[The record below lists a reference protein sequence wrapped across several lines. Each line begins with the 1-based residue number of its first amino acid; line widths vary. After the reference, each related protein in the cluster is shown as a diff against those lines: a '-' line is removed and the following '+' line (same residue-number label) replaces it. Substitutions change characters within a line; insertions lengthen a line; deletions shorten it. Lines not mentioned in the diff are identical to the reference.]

1 LLIFSDSGPI
11 MSCRSLEVFNACV
24 GTSSLSERTELFDRA
39 LEPLTPS
46 SEEHS
51 SDPATFDAAVP
62 CIATDGR
69 GVIRAANQPAAPLLG
84 FDAARLP
91 GKPLL
96 HFVPR
101 GATRAFRELVRRLDE
116 IADGPP
122 VAVQLRPRGGKPAR
136 LEARVVRLT
145 VDSFEWYLQPAP

>member
-1 LLIFSDSGPI
+1 
-11 MSCRSLEVFNACV
+11 MSCRSLEVFNACIEA
-24 GTSSLSERTELFDRA
+24 SSLSERTELFDRD
-39 LEPLTPS
+39 LETVTPS
-46 SEEHS
+46 SEERS
-51 SDPATFDAAVP
+51 REPIFDAAIP
-62 CIATDGR
+62 CISTDGR
-69 GVIRAANQPAAPLLG
+69 GVIRAANRSAAPLLG

-122 VAVQLRPRGGKPAR
+122 VAMQLRPRGGKPAR
-136 LEARVVRLT
+136 LEARVIRLT